1 MTTVDRYREQA
12 RAEFFADVEAGTD
25 PRVTRPLDELGGR
38 TLHEVWTAGDHA
50 SVERWLDDAY
60 ARAEASA
67 EAHRN
72 DPEFVA
78 MIERRRTEIARNRK
92 VRRPA

>member
-1 MTTVDRYREQA
+1 VNGTRGAVTKPRTTRRP
-12 RAEFFADVEAGTD
+12 D
-25 PRVTRPLDELGGR
+25 PDF
-38 TLHEVWTAGDHA
+38 LHEVWTAGDHA

-92 VRRPA
+92 VRRSA